1 MAIDADWVEEVKHW
15 YFAGRAE
22 PVAAVAV
29 DASSAEEYSLGYE
42 SAHPALQA
50 RNWPDAP
57 ADTPS
62 GSTIPD

>member
-50 RNWPDAP
+50 RNWPDA
-57 ADTPS
+57 
-62 GSTIPD
+62 